1 MAEFLITNY
10 KKYKQVI
17 LYLFFGG
24 VTTVQNILTYYIF
37 THLLGINNMV
47 SNIIAWVL
55 SVLIAYITNKVYVF
69 ESKSTGRRH
78 LIKEMSLF
86 FYYRLLS
93 GLIDL
98 SIMFVFVNVLH
109 YNDIVI
115 KIISNVVVII
125 ANFVFSKLLIFKK

>member
-1 MAEFLITNY
+1 MAEFIQTNY

-37 THLLGINNMV
+37 AHLLGVNNMV
-47 SNIIAWVL
+47 STVIAWFF
-55 SVLIAYITNKVYVF
+55 SVLIAYVTNKIYVF
-69 ESKSTGRRH
+69 ESKSTGRKH
-78 LIKEMSLF
+78 LVKEMFLF
-86 FYYRLLS
+86 FYYRFLS

-98 SIMFVFVNVLH
+98 TIMFVFVNMLH
-109 YNDIVI
+109 FNDIVI